1 MPKITFERDMEK
13 GIDTYN
19 VNSVILP
26 KIEFNFK
33 NVSDEERNQDHT
45 GQRFLCVA
53 ALACYIN
60 TFANSLK
67 RNGAEVKYIKASA
80 DTEKE
85 KDHAMRTRYSVL
97 ILDVEIGMEEKYRDI
112 YKKVEENMLDGS
124 LLTYSLEAG
133 MEVEYNLSMVAVD

>member
-26 KIEFNFK
+26 KIEFNF
-33 NVSDEERNQDHT
+33 NAVSDEERNQDHT

-67 RNGAEVKYIKASA
+67 RNGAEIKFIRASA

-97 ILDVEIGMEEKYRDI
+97 ILDVEIGLEEKYRDI
-112 YKKVEENMLDGS
+112 L
-124 LLTYSLEAG
+124 
-133 MEVEYNLSMVAVD
+133 

>member
-26 KIEFNFK
+26 KIEFNF
-33 NVSDEERNQDHT
+33 NAVSDEERNQDHT

-67 RNGAEVKYIKASA
+67 RNG
-80 DTEKE
+80 

-97 ILDVEIGMEEKYRDI
+97 ILDVEIGLEEKYRDI

-124 LLTYSLEAG
+124 LLTYSLESG

>member
-26 KIEFNFK
+26 KIEFNFAA
-33 NVSDEERNQDHT
+33 VPDEERNQDHT

-53 ALACYIN
+53 ALACFIN

-67 RNGAEVKYIKASA
+67 RNGAEVKFIKASA

-97 ILDVEIGMEEKYRDI
+97 ILDVEIGLEEKYRDI

>member
-1 MPKITFERDMEK
+1 MPKITFERDM
-13 GIDTYN
+13 
-19 VNSVILP
+19 
-26 KIEFNFK
+26 K
-33 NVSDEERNQDHT
+33 NT

-67 RNGAEVKYIKASA
+67 RNGAEIKYIKASA

>member
-26 KIEFNFK
+26 KIEFNF
-33 NVSDEERNQDHT
+33 NAVSDEERNQDHT

-67 RNGAEVKYIKASA
+67 RNGAEIKFIRASA

-97 ILDVEIGMEEKYRDI
+97 ILDRKSV
-112 YKKVEENMLDGS
+112 V
-124 LLTYSLEAG
+124 
-133 MEVEYNLSMVAVD
+133 